1 MFGFF
6 KKKNKRQ
13 LYIKLD
19 RAFCEQSAKNN
30 SSISTQNDTP
40 SQIQSRIDSP
50 SIIEN
55 QPDFSWIDE
64 HIKVQDDFPRID
76 WTEIGTALKKG
87 IVKESEMSSLSEFWS
102 TAVSKWL
109 IQLSNNLADEHEIYE
124 SEHFYIFSSASDSY
138 LSIFIHYLESIQARI
153 FRSLKGIVQY
163 NERGKFVVLV
173 FENIELY
180 YSYISHYY
188 PEDGEFAMSSGV
200 FLSDGYGH
208 FVVPH
213 NELDHVE
220 AVAAH
225 ELTHAMLA
233 HLPIPA
239 WLNEG
244 LAVNMEASI
253 TGYSSY
259 QLNEQKHNKHLDYW
273 DANSIQK
280 FWSGD
285 SFHHPGDASELSYH
299 LAQLIVQ
306 SLAEEY
312 EIFIQ
317 FVNQADFNDGGEAA
331 AIKVFGGSLGA
342 IIEQVYGEGD
352 WSPKPDLW

>member
-1 MFGFF
+1 MFGIF
-6 KKKNKRQ
+6 KKKKKRQ
-13 LYIKLD
+13 FYTKVD
-19 RAFCEQSAKNN
+19 RSFLEKYVRNAPSNRIESE
-30 SSISTQNDTP
+30 SIFENPTILNV
-40 SQIQSRIDSP
+40 IDGN
-50 SIIEN
+50 I
-55 QPDFSWIDE
+55 
-64 HIKVQDDFPRID
+64 HIQDDFPRVD
-76 WTEIGTALKKG
+76 WQG
-87 IVKESEMSSLSEFWS
+87 ISGVLGNGDLQSSDLNFLSEFWS
-102 TAVSKWL
+102 IAIKTWL
-109 IQLSNNLADEHEIYE
+109 IRMDEHLDDEHEIYQ
-124 SEHFYIFSSASDSY
+124 SEHFYILSSSSANY
-138 LSIFIHYLESIQARI
+138 LNIFVQYLESIQARI
-153 FRSLKGIVQY
+153 FRSLKDIVQY

-200 FLSDGYGH
+200 FLSRGYGH

-213 NELDHVE
+213 NKLDHVE

-233 HLPIPA
+233 HLPIPV

-244 LAVNMEASI
+244 LAVNMESSI

-259 QLNEQKHNKHLDYW
+259 QLNKQKHNKHIDYW
-273 DANSIQK
+273 NVNSIQK
-280 FWSGD
+280 FWSGE
-285 SFHHPGDASELSYH
+285 SFQQAGEAGELSYH

-312 EIFIQ
+312 QVFTR
-317 FVNQADFNDGGEAA
+317 FVNQADFIDGGEAA

-342 IIEQVYGEGD
+342 IIEQIYGEGD